1 MKKTGFNG
9 YVYDFSVDY
18 DAIAIDDI
26 LDIHKYL
33 MKKNNIIW
41 YDTCLKDTSCKQRIK
56 MFGFIEKIFL
66 TGLTVLSH
74 LNPLSA
80 TPLSCI
86 SMNNQ
91 ACKIRPEIVNVNSDE
106 PEFYPFSV
114 KKSKCSGSCNNINDR
129 YAKMCVPDVVK
140 NLNVK
145 VFNLM
150 SVTNE
155 TRHMKW
161 HKKCKCKSRLDAG
174 VCNNKQWWNEDKCWC
189 ECKELIDKGVCE
201 KEYIWNH
208 SNCECECDKSCDV
221 GEYLDYEDCK
231 YRKKLADKLV
241 FLINKFFHSVHY
253 VVFNIL
259 RNQLENWCLFFLLQ
273 IHES

>member
-1 MKKTGFNG
+1 
-9 YVYDFSVDY
+9 
-18 DAIAIDDI
+18 
-26 LDIHKYL
+26 
-33 MKKNNIIW
+33 
-41 YDTCLKDTSCKQRIK
+41 

-114 KKSKCSGSCNNINDR
+114 KKSKCSGSCININDR

-174 VCNNKQWWNEDKCWC
+174 VCNNKQ
-189 ECKELIDKGVCE
+189 
-201 KEYIWNH
+201 
-208 SNCECECDKSCDV
+208 
-221 GEYLDYEDCK
+221 
-231 YRKKLADKLV
+231 
-241 FLINKFFHSVHY
+241 
-253 VVFNIL
+253 
-259 RNQLENWCLFFLLQ
+259 
-273 IHES
+273 